1 VRPPA
6 GGHRIDVTG
15 LTKRFGEVTA
25 LDDLTFSVRPGVVT
39 GFLGPNGAG
48 KTTTLRC
55 LLGLVAPTSGSATV
69 DGRPYRDLENP
80 LSQVGAAL
88 EASSFHPGRSA
99 RAHLQ
104 VMALAAG
111 LPRARVDLLLGQVG
125 LAEFADRRVGGY
137 SLGMRQRLALAQA
150 LLGDPP
156 VLILDEPAN
165 GLDPAGIAWLR
176 HFLRTLAGEGRT
188 VLVSS
193 HVLSEVQQTVDDI
206 VVIARG
212 RLVRQGSLASL
223 DAGPAAVLV
232 RTPTPDLLR
241 EALTEYAVRE
251 VDGRLRVEGSTPAE
265 VGHLAYTRGVE
276 LHELSA
282 EASDLE
288 NVFLTMTA
296 DSEGEVA

>member
-1 VRPPA
+1 MET
-6 GGHRIDVTG
+6 GGHRIDVRG

-69 DGRPYRDLENP
+69 DGRPYRDLERP
-80 LSQVGAAL
+80 LQTVGAAL
-88 EASSFHPGRSA
+88 EAADFHPGRSA

-104 VMALAAG
+104 VMALAARV
-111 LPRARVDLLLGQVG
+111 PSARVDELLERVG
-125 LAEFADRRVGGY
+125 LGEFADRRVGGY

-150 LLGDPP
+150 LLGDPA

-176 HFLRTLAGEGRT
+176 HLLRALAAEGRT

-193 HVLSEVQQTVDDI
+193 HVLGEVQQTVDD
-206 VVIARG
+206 VVVVARG
-212 RLVRQGSLASL
+212 RLVRQGALSEIES
-223 DAGPAAVLV
+223 GPTAVLV
-232 RTPTPDLLR
+232 RTPTPEPLR
-241 EALTEYAVRE
+241 AALASYAVTE
-251 VDGRLRVEGSTPAE
+251 ADGRLRVAGCTTEE
-265 VGHLAYTRGVE
+265 VGRLAFQQRIE
-276 LHELSA
+276 LHELAA
-282 EASDLE
+282 EPSDLE
-288 NVFLTMTA
+288 RIFLDLT
-296 DSEGEVA
+296 SEGAPS

>member
-6 GGHRIDVTG
+6 AGHRIDVTG

-69 DGRPYRDLENP
+69 DGRLYRDLENP

-111 LPRARVDLLLGQVG
+111 LPRSRVDLLLGQVG

-156 VLILDEPAN
+156 VLVLDEPAN

-241 EALTEYAVRE
+241 EALTEYAVQE

-288 NVFLTMTA
+288 KVFLTMTA